1 MNNRI
6 AVEWDGIE
14 CLEQNGPII
23 RYDLSLNGRLLSS
36 TDARQFSFTGLS
48 PLTRY
53 NITVNGVN
61 RVGSGPVRSIV
72 VQTVGRLGKKTTII
86 SISVPIL

>member
-6 AVEWDGIE
+6 AVKWDGIE

-23 RYDLSLNGRLLSS
+23 RYDLRLNGRLLSS

-53 NITVNGVN
+53 NISVVGVN
-61 RVGSGPVRSIV
+61 RVGSGPARSIV
-72 VQTVGRLGKKTTII
+72 VQTAGRLGKNSAII
-86 SISVPIL
+86 